1 MLKQS
6 SGDATSLDKT
16 TTKSCEHNVF
26 FCNRARYAANTSSLV
41 NENLQSF
48 KSCLEIRY
56 QICRVVKP
64 MTLIVFF
71 AGTREDNLLANDI
84 FLWQVCKH
92 EEAEIW
98 LNDHRSNSLR
108 CSNPR
113 HSALE
118 CVHTLPSLKYIAAA
132 VFGLKDD
139 QQCQGN
145 AFLHLILTF
154 FSTTGD
160 LIMMIV

>member
-6 SGDATSLDKT
+6 SADATSFVET
-16 TTKSCEHNVF
+16 TTKSCRDNVF
-26 FCNRARYAANTSSLV
+26 LCNRARYAANTSSLTKICIF
-41 NENLQSF
+41 F

-56 QICRVVKP
+56 QSCSVVKP

-118 CVHTLPSLKYIAAA
+118 CVHTLPSLKYIVAA

-145 AFLHLILTF
+145 AFLHLI
-154 FSTTGD
+154 ST
-160 LIMMIV
+160 VF

>member
-6 SGDATSLDKT
+6 SADATSFVET
-16 TTKSCEHNVF
+16 TTKSCRDNVF
-26 FCNRARYAANTSSLV
+26 LCNRARYAANTSSLV
-41 NENLQSF
+41 NLVKSASFQKLLGNTLSELQ
-48 KSCLEIRY
+48 CGQTHDIN
-56 QICRVVKP
+56 C
-64 MTLIVFF
+64 FF

-108 CSNPR
+108 CSNPH

-118 CVHTLPSLKYIAAA
+118 CVHTLPSLKYIVAA

-145 AFLHLILTF
+145 AFLHLI
-154 FSTTGD
+154 ST
-160 LIMMIV
+160 VF

>member
-1 MLKQS
+1 MRPVLSKRRP
-6 SGDATSLDKT
+6 K
-16 TTKSCEHNVF
+16 
-26 FCNRARYAANTSSLV
+26 AAETTSSSAIGPDMQQILLPSLISL
-41 NENLQSF
+41 NLHLF

-56 QICRVVKP
+56 QSCSVVKP

-118 CVHTLPSLKYIAAA
+118 CVHTLPSLKYIVAA

-145 AFLHLILTF
+145 ACLHLILTF
-154 FSTTGD
+154 FFAPQV
-160 LIMMIV
+160 L

>member
-41 NENLQSF
+41 NENLHFFQ
-48 KSCLEIRY
+48 KLLGN
-56 QICRVVKP
+56 
-64 MTLIVFF
+64 TLSELQCGQAHDINCFF

-145 AFLHLILTF
+145 AFLHLILTVF
-154 FSTTGD
+154 
-160 LIMMIV
+160 LAPQVL

>member
-1 MLKQS
+1 M
-6 SGDATSLDKT
+6 
-16 TTKSCEHNVF
+16 
-26 FCNRARYAANTSSLV
+26 
-41 NENLQSF
+41 
-48 KSCLEIRY
+48 
-56 QICRVVKP
+56 
-64 MTLIVFF
+64 
-71 AGTREDNLLANDI
+71 LANDI

-145 AFLHLILTF
+145 AFLHLILTVF
-154 FSTTGD
+154 
-160 LIMMIV
+160 LAPQVL

>member
-1 MLKQS
+1 MRPVLIKRRPK
-6 SGDATSLDKT
+6 GAET
-16 TTKSCEHNVF
+16 
-26 FCNRARYAANTSSLV
+26 TSSSAIGLDMQQI
-41 NENLQSF
+41 LLPSLTKICIFF

-56 QICRVVKP
+56 QSCSVVKP
-64 MTLIVFF
+64 VTLIFF

-139 QQCQGN
+139 QQCQGS
-145 AFLHLILTF
+145 AFLHLILTVF
-154 FSTTGD
+154 
-160 LIMMIV
+160 LAPQVL